1 MAWPTANAIGGAM
14 ITGLDLSMCDV
25 SYQHNNGP
33 RFAFDVTFP
42 AGQTSVIMG
51 PSGSGKSTLLN
62 LLGGFLKADR
72 GDIVIGGQNVTHLH
86 PSERPVSMIFQD
98 HNLFAHLD
106 VARNVGLGVD
116 PHLKL
121 DEAGWHHVED
131 ALISVGLRGYGQR
144 MPSTLSGGE
153 RQRVAL
159 ARMLVRD
166 RPVLLMDEAMASL
179 GPGLRQT
186 ILALVKQLQCEK
198 RLTVIMIT
206 HEPGDARHIADSMA
220 FLADGRILAQAP
232 GTNLLDS
239 PSDPQIAA
247 YLGIAG

>member
-1 MAWPTANAIGGAM
+1 MTK
-14 ITGLDLSMCDV
+14 GLDVSMRAV
-25 SYQHNNGP
+25 SYQHEGGP
-33 RFAFDVTFP
+33 RFAFDLTFA

-62 LLGGFLKADR
+62 LLAGFLRADKGEIAV
-72 GDIVIGGQNVTHLH
+72 GDRAITHLH

-106 VARNVGLGVD
+106 VARNVALGID

-121 DEAGWHHVED
+121 DAGGWHRVEE
-131 ALISVGLRGYGQR
+131 ALRSVDLTGYGRR

-166 RPVLLMDEAMASL
+166 RPILLMDEAMASL
-179 GPGLRQT
+179 GPGLRQS
-186 ILALVKQLQCEK
+186 ILALVKQLQREK
-198 RLTVIMIT
+198 NLTVIMIT
-206 HEPGDARHIADSMA
+206 HEPGDARHIADSMV

-232 GTNLLDS
+232 GINLLDQ